1 MWQNR
6 NKIKVVE
13 PGEMDQTILT
23 EAGIIFFFLNY
34 YKKIKKMCRSPN
46 FRVLTQPL
54 PSVSITWS
62 PTQFG
67 LRKTYYQTITM
78 TYIYEM

>member
-23 EAGIIFFFLNY
+23 EAGIIIF
-34 YKKIKKMCRSPN
+34 KKLLKKKMCRSPN

-54 PSVSITWS
+54 PRVTITWS

-67 LRKTYYQTITM
+67 LHKTYYQTITM

>member
-23 EAGIIFFFLNY
+23 GAGIIIF
-34 YKKIKKMCRSPN
+34 KKITKKKIVPFS
-46 FRVLTQPL
+46 
-54 PSVSITWS
+54 
-62 PTQFG
+62 
-67 LRKTYYQTITM
+67 
-78 TYIYEM
+78 

>member
-1 MWQNR
+1 
-6 NKIKVVE
+6 
-13 PGEMDQTILT
+13 
-23 EAGIIFFFLNY
+23 
-34 YKKIKKMCRSPN
+34 MCRSPN